1 MIYNLSLDQIDTFY
15 EEITNSEASVTVS
28 FCKTHDA
35 KVFED
40 IENDNYQYEDKS
52 IINLEYALKA
62 TSFDIYRQ
70 LTYIKY
76 MSELIQEDKA
86 YVDNDYLIDYKNNI
100 DVGFSIKG
108 CSDRILKEIENI
120 KNNNLNDSELKSVYI
135 KLPVKK
141 INFSLS
147 ECVQENSE
155 WIFTNIVNAPEPIAI
170 YSSFDEDSL
179 NRIRDMKKK

>member
-1 MIYNLSLDQIDTFY
+1 
-15 EEITNSEASVTVS
+15 
-28 FCKTHDA
+28 
-35 KVFED
+35 
-40 IENDNYQYEDKS
+40 
-52 IINLEYALKA
+52 
-62 TSFDIYRQ
+62 
-70 LTYIKY
+70 

-100 DVGFSIKG
+100 DVAFSIKG